1 VKKTLSKEAK
11 QIGGFGAIFN
21 FDKNKYKQ
29 PLLVSSTDG
38 VGTKLKI
45 AQAANI
51 HNSVGIDL
59 VAMNV
64 NDILCCGAK
73 PLFFLDYI
81 ACGKLNTKV
90 LTDVVKG
97 IAEGC
102 IQADCA
108 LIGGETAEM
117 PGMYKSDGYD
127 LAGFVVGAVD
137 KNKLING
144 SRIKYGDC
152 LIGIESSGLHSNG
165 FSLARKVFSK
175 SEIKK
180 YAKELLKPTRI
191 YVKPVLSLIKDF
203 DIKGIAHI
211 TGGAYY
217 EKIPRIIPKGLGI
230 KIYKKSWKVPA
241 IFKIIQKKGNVS
253 EKEMFRTFN
262 MGIGMVLITNE
273 KDFMAIRN
281 KLSDFGLKS
290 WIIGEVVKGKKV
302 EIL

>member
-1 VKKTLSKEAK
+1 MKRLSYKKSGVNIDEANVFLKRIKPFVKKTLSRKSG

-64 NDILCCGAK
+64 NDILCCGAE

-102 IQADCA
+102 IQSGCA

-117 PGMYKSDGYD
+117 PGMYKADEYD

-137 KNKLING
+137 KK
-144 SRIKYGDC
+144 
-152 LIGIESSGLHSNG
+152 
-165 FSLARKVFSK
+165 
-175 SEIKK
+175 
-180 YAKELLKPTRI
+180 
-191 YVKPVLSLIKDF
+191 
-203 DIKGIAHI
+203 
-211 TGGAYY
+211 
-217 EKIPRIIPKGLGI
+217 
-230 KIYKKSWKVPA
+230 
-241 IFKIIQKKGNVS
+241 
-253 EKEMFRTFN
+253 
-262 MGIGMVLITNE
+262 
-273 KDFMAIRN
+273 
-281 KLSDFGLKS
+281 
-290 WIIGEVVKGKKV
+290 
-302 EIL
+302 